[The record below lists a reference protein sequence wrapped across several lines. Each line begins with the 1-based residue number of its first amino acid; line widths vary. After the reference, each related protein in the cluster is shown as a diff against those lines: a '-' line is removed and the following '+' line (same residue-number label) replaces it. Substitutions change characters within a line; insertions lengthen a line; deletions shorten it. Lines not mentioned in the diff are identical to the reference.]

1 MNVQINYIQSNK
13 LNNSLNLKVDSYKG
27 VDNILIDFGVNIINK
42 AYSLFDNINGR
53 VNYITDSF
61 NSTFPDKSG
70 IGKKWHC
77 FIYPICGICGGYSV
91 YTKTLI
97 LYSTQ
102 NEKVYIVIFE
112 K

>member
-13 LNNSLNLKVDSYKG
+13 LNNSLNLKVVKYNG

-42 AYSLFDNINGR
+42 AYSLFDNINGLT
-53 VNYITDSF
+53 NYITDSF

-77 FIYPICGICGGYSV
+77 FIYPIGGGYSV

-102 NEKVYIVIFE
+102 KEKVYIYIFE

>member
-42 AYSLFDNINGR
+42 AYSLFDTPDSR
-53 VNYITDSF
+53 AKYISESF
-61 NSTFPDKSG
+61 DSTFPDKSG
-70 IGKKWHC
+70 KKWNC
-77 FIYPICGICGGYSV
+77 FIFPFESGSVGWNFYSLSEV
-91 YTKTLI
+91 C
-97 LYSTQ
+97 YST
-102 NEKVYIVIFE
+102 NKELMLIF

>member
-13 LNNSLNLKVDSYKG
+13 LNNSLNLKVVSYKG

-77 FIYPICGICGGYSV
+77 FVCPIGGGCGGYSV
-91 YTKTLI
+91 YTTTLI

-102 NEKVYIVIFE
+102 KEKVYIVIFE